1 MMPYFVT
8 ELIQDVYFHS
18 YRLPQFSD
26 KVAKS
31 VEDELQ
37 RISLCPEYSPVLLAW
52 MLLNYIE
59 SDQGRKRQSPSQ
71 AERLAEKAVEQRV
84 LEVIEAIARDVVIHV
99 SDSFYG
105 VTRLK
110 IIRNVFVLIIQWE
123 IKIVSSI

>member
-1 MMPYFVT
+1 MT
-8 ELIQDVYFHS
+8 
-18 YRLPQFSD
+18 RG
-26 KVAKS
+26 
-31 VEDELQ
+31 
-37 RISLCPEYSPVLLAW
+37 
-52 MLLNYIE
+52 E
-59 SDQGRKRQSPSQ
+59 SGSSPSQ